1 MRRGYVA
8 FAVMLCLVLSVKLGL
23 PVLAENTGQGDDGYG
38 RSYAYCEGLEGPISA
53 LITAPEG
60 QGEGLSQEEGASAP
74 EAATEKEFSFT
85 TDYAGGQT
93 VWAAIRY
100 QAWGTQ
106 PTQEQWQALYDHL
119 AQVLSRAIPNAGSM
133 DAGQM
138 ADAILAEIL
147 RARDQAVPDAGGQM
161 PIYAREDV
169 TLYEIQ
175 VDAPYYPALQRG
187 SRGDEVTALQQRLI
201 ELGYLEGEADGQF
214 GSITAAAVEAAQTH
228 LRSREQAQI
237 DAMIAAQPTPSPTPA
252 PTPEPTPDPQGV
264 VPQA

>member
-85 TDYAGGQT
+85 TDYTGGQT

-147 RARDQAVPDAGGQM
+147 
-161 PIYAREDV
+161 
-169 TLYEIQ
+169 Q
-175 VDAPYYPALQRG
+175 VKNGLA
-187 SRGDEVTALQQRLI
+187 
-201 ELGYLEGEADGQF
+201 
-214 GSITAAAVEAAQTH
+214 
-228 LRSREQAQI
+228 
-237 DAMIAAQPTPSPTPA
+237 
-252 PTPEPTPDPQGV
+252 
-264 VPQA
+264 